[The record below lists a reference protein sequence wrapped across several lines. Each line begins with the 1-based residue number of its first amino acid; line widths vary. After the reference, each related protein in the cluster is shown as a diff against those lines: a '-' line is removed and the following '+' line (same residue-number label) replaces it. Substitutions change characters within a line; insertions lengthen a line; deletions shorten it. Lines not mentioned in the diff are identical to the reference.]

1 MQQYTIYIYHATA
14 GHTGEVP
21 HLDIKGCENLLPC
34 QVSDRRVWT
43 YGSVVIG
50 MGLMKHSGKNLYKY
64 HFVHRE

>member
-34 QVSDRRVWT
+34 QVST
-43 YGSVVIG
+43 EEYGPMVAWLLAWG
-50 MGLMKHSGKNLYKY
+50 
-64 HFVHRE
+64 